1 MIRSSRKT
9 IIRSLFSLVRRALYL
24 GLLSPALLLA
34 ASASGETGRVAE
46 DRVKPRLSGLAIPFV
61 ANAGQTD
68 PAVAYSAQTFA
79 GTVFVTRDGGI
90 VYSLPAKR
98 DPGSPRGRRASP
110 PKGGWSLT
118 ETPVGGSAC
127 PEPGRPAAAQVN
139 HFIGNDRTR
148 WRTGLPTYERV
159 SLGEVW
165 AGISVEL
172 EASGENVEKH
182 FRVGPGAD
190 PSKIRMA
197 IGGARS
203 LRINDAGALV
213 VGTGLGDVTFTPPV
227 AYQGIGGARRPVEV
241 AYALRGRDYGFE
253 LADYDPALPVV
264 IDPLV
269 QSTYLGGGQDD
280 IAVAVAVH
288 PVSGDVYVAGQT
300 TSTNFPGTAGGAQP
314 GAGAGEV
321 HGFVA
326 RLNPALTALFQA
338 TYLGA
343 LGGVLANA
351 LAIHPTSGD
360 VYVAGQTSAFDFP
373 GTAGGAQPSHAE
385 EGAAGGDDAFV
396 ARLNPT
402 LTSLTGATY
411 LGGTRD
417 DVATALAVHPASGEI
432 YVAGWTLALS
442 FPGTFGGAQPGY
454 GGGGPSDAFLA
465 RLNPALTVLAQATY
479 LGGDRYDLAQ
489 GLAIHPIS
497 GDVYVAGLTTSL
509 NFPRTAGGAQPTHGL
524 DFGLDVFAARLNSA
538 LTTLVQATYLG
549 GGHDDSALALA
560 IHPTSGDVF
569 VGGRTYSTDF
579 PGTAG
584 GAQPTRG
591 GGTTDGF
598 LARLNPTL
606 TALGQATY
614 LGGNSSDFVYALTI
628 HPTSGDVYAV
638 GQTFSPDF
646 PFTAG
651 GAQPGIA
658 GIPFIDDGFVARFHP
673 ALTAPPQATYL
684 GGSGSD
690 TATAIAVHPTSGD
703 VYAAGW
709 TYSTNFPGAA
719 GGAQPAH
726 VLDNG
731 RADAFVSR
739 LTASLATWGCSA
751 DATTL
756 CLNGGRFEV
765 EVRWTTPQGQS
776 GAGQAVTLTGDTGY
790 FWFFSA
796 NNVEVVV
803 KVVDGRAFNSRFWVF
818 AGGLTNVNVTI
829 TVTDTATGT
838 VRTYTNPQGV
848 AFQPIQDTSA
858 FAATGAAGGRA
869 STSSSAPPP
878 SNSKATAAGLA
889 CVADATT
896 LCLNGGRFQVQ
907 TQWSTSAGQTGSGQA
922 VVLTADTGYFW
933 FFSPGNVE
941 LVVKAVTGC
950 AFNSRYWVFAG
961 GLTDVHVVLTVT
973 DTVTGAVRTYTNPQ
987 GTAFQPIQDTSAFLC
1002 P

>member
-1 MIRSSRKT
+1 VRYIGSLSSA
-9 IIRSLFSLVRRALYL
+9 F
-24 GLLSPALLLA
+24 LLA
-34 ASASGETGRVAE
+34 AIASGETGRVAE
-46 DRVKPRLSGLAIPFV
+46 DPVKPRLSGLAIPFV
-61 ANAGQTD
+61 ANAGQSA
-68 PAVAYSAQTFA
+68 PAVAYSARTFA
-79 GTVFVTRDGGI
+79 GTVFVTRDGRI
-90 VYSLPAKR
+90 VYSLPPSR
-98 DPGSPRGRRASP
+98 DFSSAHGRKASP
-110 PKGGWSLT
+110 SKGGWALT

-127 PEPGRPAAAQVN
+127 PESGRPAAAQVN
-139 HFIGNDRTR
+139 HFIGSDRTR
-148 WRTGLPTYERV
+148 WRTGIPTYERV

-165 AGISVEL
+165 PGISVEL

-182 FRVGPGAD
+182 FQVEPGAD
-190 PSKIRMA
+190 PSKIRMT

-203 LRINDAGALV
+203 LRIDDTGALI

-227 AYQGIGGARRPVEV
+227 AYQEKGGARRPVDV
-241 AYALRGRDYGFE
+241 AYDLRGQDYGFR
-253 LADYDPALPVV
+253 LGDYDPALPLI

-269 QSTYLGGGQDD
+269 QSTYLGGSRDD
-280 IAVAVAVH
+280 IAVALAVH

-300 TSTNFPGTAGGAQP
+300 TSTNFPGTAGGAIS
-314 GAGAGEV
+314 GARGGAV
-321 HGFVA
+321 SAIVA
-326 RLNPALTALFQA
+326 RLNPALTELVAA
-338 TYLGA
+338 TYLSAGSD
-343 LGGVLANA
+343 VLANA

-360 VYVAGQTSAFDFP
+360 VYVAGQTSALDFP

-385 EGAAGGDDAFV
+385 EAVAESDDGFV
-396 ARLNPT
+396 VRLNPA
-402 LTSLTGATY
+402 LTALTGATY

-417 DVATALAVHPASGEI
+417 DVATALAIHPTSGAI
-432 YVAGWTLALS
+432 YVAGWTLAMN
-442 FPGTFGGAQPGY
+442 FPGTGGGAQPGT
-454 GGGGPSDAFLA
+454 GGGGPTDAFLA

-489 GLAIHPIS
+489 GLAIQPNS

-549 GGHDDSALALA
+549 GGHDDSALALT

-584 GAQPTRG
+584 GAQPTIG
-591 GGTTDGF
+591 GGSTDGF

-614 LGGNSSDFVYALTI
+614 LGGSSSDFVYALAI
-628 HPTSGDVYAV
+628 HPTSGDLYAV
-638 GQTFSPDF
+638 GQTFSSNF

-651 GAQPGIA
+651 GAQPMIAGIA
-658 GIPFIDDGFVARFHP
+658 GIDDGFVARFHP
-673 ALTAPPQATYL
+673 TLTAPPQATYL
-684 GGSGSD
+684 GGGGSD
-690 TATAIAVHPTSGD
+690 TATAITIHPTSGD
-703 VYAAGW
+703 VYVGGW
-709 TYSTNFPGAA
+709 TYSTDFPGAG
-719 GGAQPAH
+719 GGAQPTH
-726 VLDNG
+726 DLDGG

-739 LTASLATWGCSA
+739 LTASLSTWGCSA

-765 EVRWTTPQGQS
+765 AVRWTTLQGQS

-829 TVTDTATGT
+829 TVTDTATGA

-848 AFQPIQDTSA
+848 AFHPIQDTSA
-858 FAATGAAGGRA
+858 FGATGASGGNS
-869 STSSSAPPP
+869 STSSSAPPRWY
-878 SNSKATAAGLA
+878 SKATSAGLA
-889 CVADATT
+889 CAAGPTT
-896 LCLNGGRFQVQ
+896 LCLNGGRFQVE
-907 TQWSTSAGQTGSGQA
+907 TRWTTSAGQTGAGQA
-922 VVLTADTGYFW
+922 VALTADTGYFW

-950 AFNSRYWVFAG
+950 AFNSHYWVFAG
-961 GLTDVHVVLTVT
+961 GLTDVQVVLTVT
-973 DTVTGAVRTYTNPQ
+973 DTLTGAVRTYANPQ